1 MTSSSSAID
10 WDQLKP
16 RILQDLANGK
26 TQRQIRQELAEDP
39 FSVSISKSQLETRL
53 KNWKYRNSLHEQE
66 WKVVSHRINKRRKAG
81 KTTSQV
87 LVNGFIFNERKVVK
101 AVSRYDRPTLAYR
114 LPSPQIPYELSH
126 HVIEI
131 RTPPPSRRSLQLP
144 PFSVVVA
151 PTTWESLAPLLT
163 SAGRVWPRT
172 AEWREVELSVAQ
184 FVARFFLPTY
194 EQDERFRDAFKV
206 FGRELPVSRTD
217 RGQQMS
223 TFLADH
229 EKSLAA
235 QAWATSTEPHDGIP
249 VHRHE
254 IQKSFGGLRIQTA
267 VVEILVRLLYGLS
280 NQSLGHTGHEALA
293 SIMDAPAWDTVLPPL
308 RDALAIMDSKI
319 IGADPTQRIRS
330 YDDYGARDVLSVPL
344 VAISEDVIRS
354 QPRRIIDFAIAVSD
368 LGGGIRN
375 NLEDFGLVTPLV
387 VACSDQ
393 RQSAEKL
400 SIIRCLLE
408 RGAKADLQAM
418 IAAVAAGDGEI
429 ICLLHQHGAPVNGF
443 IPKLGS
449 PISSACEAA
458 VRFRG
463 PDYSLTAL
471 PVLLRLGASPCN
483 LDNMEINS
491 QTLSP
496 LQILAGARETPAVA
510 QALESLLQHGA
521 NINRRIDVSP
531 HTDPETAL
539 ECAIANSNWKTAFR
553 ILSAGCQ
560 LTGREIIF
568 AATSK
573 YVWNPVGRNERG
585 EQFRQFIGELLAKAP
600 RQAAALHCSGLTVL
614 QRAVQ
619 GEHEDM
625 ILALFAFG
633 LKPQPTDFLYM
644 FDDRGPRRVEHVCRL
659 SSSIQM
665 KLFQASRFSELPVTD
680 MSTFRL
686 ILAVACPA
694 VIRQI
699 LNGCADVYDSEG
711 LCYMIARFASENN
724 ASYLIS
730 QFMATY
736 FQYDEILTMEDL
748 QFFVSRRTIDNR
760 QDDWEKTAVTIAA
773 RAGRADILQTLIE
786 PGQDDFQP
794 SGLIPSFIIR
804 NTLAC
809 EYNKQTTT
817 GNWDRLGVWIKYCR
831 MDDPNTKC
839 SPLTAAAM
847 VVPANTAEEI
857 VDLLLELNYQPD
869 GWTVLVASRLGH
881 LSILLRLR
889 QLKCWPNI
897 LRHNDR
903 PDWCPTALQIAAY
916 TNHVSM
922 VRVLVDAGTLTDA
935 IDVVPCRP
943 FCYFDGLRVD
953 YCSMVLPR
961 TALQHAV
968 EKENMELVTLLISA
982 GADVNAPAAV
992 NSGATAL
999 QIASIQGSVPMI
1011 EYLVSQGADPYAS
1024 GAARHGR
1031 TALQG
1036 AAEHGRKDAVEL
1048 LLALNESKAYQ
1059 PREQFVKAIFY
1070 AEKNAQH
1077 VVAGILRER
1086 LLPRW
1091 TSEDEE
1097 MLEMFSEDWESS
1109 SENSVANE
1117 FEREIRDW
1125 EETFEDWSESSQEHE
1140 TTSNSDVTIKQ
1151 PFIENP
1157 LAFQETDVTIEQP
1170 IFENELAFQENDS
1183 WFLQELEFGI
1193 AGHEGLDSGQISEID
1208 LYNGDVV
1215 SGLALQEDTAA
1226 WVEGQPSLEGDGV
1239 DNMML
1244 DDLSFNS
1251 FS

>member
-1 MTSSSSAID
+1 
-10 WDQLKP
+10 
-16 RILQDLANGK
+16 
-26 TQRQIRQELAEDP
+26 
-39 FSVSISKSQLETRL
+39 
-53 KNWKYRNSLHEQE
+53 
-66 WKVVSHRINKRRKAG
+66 
-81 KTTSQV
+81 
-87 LVNGFIFNERKVVK
+87 
-101 AVSRYDRPTLAYR
+101 
-114 LPSPQIPYELSH
+114 
-126 HVIEI
+126 
-131 RTPPPSRRSLQLP
+131 
-144 PFSVVVA
+144 
-151 PTTWESLAPLLT
+151 
-163 SAGRVWPRT
+163 
-172 AEWREVELSVAQ
+172 
-184 FVARFFLPTY
+184 
-194 EQDERFRDAFKV
+194 
-206 FGRELPVSRTD
+206 
-217 RGQQMS
+217 MS

-235 QAWATSTEPHDGIP
+235 EAWATSTESHDGIP

-267 VVEILVRLLYGLS
+267 VVQILIRLLYGLS
-280 NQSLGHTGHEALA
+280 NQSLGDTDYDALA

-308 RDALAIMDSKI
+308 RDALAMMDSKI
-319 IGADPTQRIRS
+319 VQAIAEGLLKESIHTRNPGMLDLSLDLGADPTQRIRS
-330 YDDYGARDVLSVPL
+330 YDVYGARDVLSVPL
-344 VAISEDVIRS
+344 VAICQQWSGSGPGPEKLILSLLKRDRNVSNSALLWIIYAGCHAGAEDVIRS
-354 QPRRIIDFAIAVSD
+354 QPRRIIDFAMAVSD
-368 LGGGIRN
+368 LGGRISYILAR
-375 NLEDFGLVTPLV
+375 FGLLTPLV

-400 SIIRCLLE
+400 SLIRCLLE
-408 RGAKADLQAM
+408 RGAKADLEAM
-418 IAAVAAGDGEI
+418 IAAAAAGDGEI

-443 IPKLGS
+443 TPKLGS

-458 VRFRG
+458 VPLWE

-471 PVLLRLGASPCN
+471 PVLLRLGASPCK

-491 QTLSP
+491 QALSP
-496 LQILAGARETPAVA
+496 LHILARARERPAVA

-531 HTDPETAL
+531 HTCPETVL
-539 ECAIANSNWKTAFR
+539 ECAIANSNWKMAFR
-553 ILSAGCQ
+553 ILSADCQ
-560 LTGREIIF
+560 LTGREIIC
-568 AATSK
+568 AANSK
-573 YVWNPVGRNERG
+573 HVWDPVERNERG

-600 RQAAALHCSGLTVL
+600 RQAAALHYSGLTVL
-614 QRAVQ
+614 QKAIQ

-625 ILALFAFG
+625 ILSLFAFG
-633 LKPQPTDFLYM
+633 LEPQPTDFLYM
-644 FDDRGPRRVEHVCRL
+644 FDDREATRAKVCQL

-665 KLFQASRFSELPVTD
+665 KLFHASRFSELPITD

-686 ILAVACPA
+686 ILAFACPA

-724 ASYLIS
+724 APYLYCH
-730 QFMATY
+730 FMETY
-736 FQYDEILTMEDL
+736 QYDDILTMEDL
-748 QFFVSRRTIDNR
+748 QLFVSRRTIDNR

-773 RAGRADILQTLIE
+773 RAGRADILRTLIE
-786 PGQDDFQP
+786 PGQDDLQP
-794 SGLIPSFIIR
+794 SGLIPSFIIKETLVYDYDEK
-804 NTLAC
+804 NT
-809 EYNKQTTT
+809 E

-903 PDWCPTALQIAAY
+903 PDWCPTALQIATY
-916 TNHVSM
+916 TNQVSM
-922 VRVLVDAGTLTDA
+922 VRFLVDAGTLTDA
-935 IDVVPCRP
+935 IDVVPCWP
-943 FCYFDGLRVD
+943 FCYSDALFLDD
-953 YCSMVLPR
+953 CSMVLPR

-1070 AEKNAQH
+1070 AEKNAH
-1077 VVAGILRER
+1077 YVVAGILRER

-1091 TSEDEE
+1091 SSEDEE

-1109 SENSVANE
+1109 SENSVFNE
-1117 FEREIRDW
+1117 FEREIEDW
-1125 EETFEDWSESSQEHE
+1125 EETFEDRSESSQEHE

-1157 LAFQETDVTIEQP
+1157 LAFQETDVAIEQLFIESSLGFQEIDSDVTIEQP
-1170 IFENELAFQENDS
+1170 IFENQLAFQENDS